1 MLFLGEN
8 AVFKPFLLTDFQ
20 RLLLIKILRP
30 DQVSHVTSAFV
41 SCIMGNNYV
50 SPPGFDLQD
59 LYSDSGSRTPIMF
72 ILSPGGFFCCC
83 FELMYLVEVKIRLAK
98 ERNLYWYSSKC

>member
-1 MLFLGEN
+1 MLFSGEY

-30 DQVSHVTSAFV
+30 DQMSHVTSAFI
-41 SCIMGNNYV
+41 SCIMGNKYV

-59 LYSDSGSRTPIMF
+59 LYSDSSSRTPIML
-72 ILSPGGFFCCC
+72 ILSSGGFLCCC
-83 FELMYLVEVKIRLAK
+83 FELMYWGNSITFTSLQINRHM
-98 ERNLYWYSSKC
+98 